1 MPGSL
6 SLDTHKPTH
15 SKVKFRVPFSAERG
29 EIEGDAERLELA
41 RALNMEGRWQTANT
55 FHSLETRSSAT
66 VAL

>member
-29 EIEGDAERLELA
+29 EIEGGAERLELA
-41 RALNMEGRWQTANT
+41 IA
-55 FHSLETRSSAT
+55 
-66 VAL
+66 